1 MSNPNDGVFTL
12 DEQQQLERSQSVRG
26 ALLTELLAGQG
37 KVTDSEERFAMVTTI
52 LRDMDKT
59 TLGKAGARSKAK
71 QAEGFQDLGSAMA
84 EILAKTPGYGSVKGK
99 HREVPVEVP
108 KELLEIELIEGETH
122 IGVQTVTYQ
131 EMIQDR

>member
-12 DEQQQLERSQSVRG
+12 EEQQQLERSQSIRG
-26 ALLTELLAGQG
+26 ALLTELLAASG
-37 KVTDSEERFAMVTTI
+37 KTTDSEERFTMVTTL

-59 TLGKAGARSKAK
+59 NLGKAGARSKAK

-84 EILAKTPGYGSVKGK
+84 EILAKTPGYGSSKNK
-99 HREVPVEVP
+99 HREVPVSVP
-108 KELLEIELIEGETH
+108 DELLKIDVVEGETH

-131 EMIQDR
+131 EMIS

>member
-12 DEQQQLERSQSVRG
+12 EEQQQLERSQSIRG
-26 ALLTELLAGQG
+26 ALLTELLAASG
-37 KVTDSEERFAMVTTI
+37 KTTDSEERFTMVTTL

-59 TLGKAGARSKAK
+59 NLSKAGARSKAK

-84 EILAKTPGYGSVKGK
+84 EILAKTPGYGASKNK
-99 HREVPVEVP
+99 PREVPVAVP
-108 KELLEIELIEGETH
+108 AELLEIDVVEGETH

-131 EMIQDR
+131 EMIS

>member
-12 DEQQQLERSQSVRG
+12 EEQQQLERSQSIRG
-26 ALLTELLAGQG
+26 ALLTELLAASG
-37 KVTDSEERFAMVTTI
+37 KTTDSEERFTMVTTL

-59 TLGKAGARSKAK
+59 NLGKAGARSKAK

-84 EILAKTPGYGSVKGK
+84 EILAKTPGYGASKNK
-99 HREVPVEVP
+99 HREVPVTVP
-108 KELLEIELIEGETH
+108 AELLEINVVEGETH

-131 EMIQDR
+131 EMIS